1 MYGAK
6 LLDLMVDKLHVL
18 KLVQQ
23 ELRVIQL
30 LQLGTF
36 VSLIQDTHDGLGE
49 VGHLVVIHKGVVSD
63 R

>member
-23 ELRVIQL
+23 ELRAIQL

-36 VSLIQDTHDGLGE
+36 VSLIQDAHDGLGE